1 MMMEE
6 EIERTK
12 EEIRGIEEA
21 CDKVELVLAKV
32 TKGERPLRDGSV
44 EGIIAKEGGEDKME
58 DVVHEALSIGD
69 DAPAAKIAGGKWFED
84 EKLLDL
90 WNGSTT

>member
-21 CDKVELVLAKV
+21 CDKVEQVLAKV
-32 TKGERPLRDGSV
+32 TQGEHPLRDGSV

-58 DVVHEALSIGD
+58 DVVHETLSIGD
-69 DAPAAKIAGGKWFED
+69 DASAVKIPGGKWFED
-84 EKLLDL
+84 EQLLDL
-90 WNGSTT
+90 WNGATA

>member
-21 CDKVELVLAKV
+21 CEKVEEVLAKV
-32 TKGERPLRDGSV
+32 AQGERPLHDDSA

-58 DVVHEALSIGD
+58 DVINETLSMGDEAS
-69 DAPAAKIAGGKWFED
+69 ATKIPGAKWFED
-84 EKLLDL
+84 EKLLNL
-90 WNGSTT
+90 WNGTTA

>member
-21 CDKVELVLAKV
+21 CEKVEEVLAKV
-32 TKGERPLRDGSV
+32 AQGERPSRDDSL
-44 EGIIAKEGGEDKME
+44 EGIIAKDGGEDKME
-58 DVVHEALSIGD
+58 DVINEIASMGD
-69 DAPAAKIAGGKWFED
+69 DASVTKIPGGKWFED

-90 WNGSTT
+90 WNGTTA